1 LRRTVGAGG
10 FKSIVEFSEEEILK
24 SGTPS
29 KFTTL
34 VGADATAVL
43 VSMVVEEFHHFVE
56 RRVFGGREEGPD
68 VSGGLVDDQKVTGI
82 TIVRPDHSISAFV
95 WT

>member
-1 LRRTVGAGG
+1 M
-10 FKSIVEFSEEEILK
+10 FSSVELSEEEILK

-43 VSMVVEEFHHFVE
+43 VSMLVEEFRHYVE
-56 RRVFGGREEGPD
+56 RRVFGGSEEDPD
-68 VSGGLVDDQKVTGI
+68 ISGGLVDDQEVTGI
-82 TIVRPDHSISAFV
+82 TIV
-95 WT
+95 